1 MLLRQ
6 RVKAALPNTQKQTR
20 GGCQNQQT
28 KKHGPNERTNQ
39 NSRKRANQNGDKQSP
54 CFKIL
59 VIRMLKEISE
69 DLNSIR
75 KIQSETKDTLMEIK
89 DNLQGNNSGVDESE
103 NEINDVEHKEAK
115 NNQSK
120 QEEKEFKKMRI
131 V

>member
-1 MLLRQ
+1 MQ
-6 RVKAALPNTQKQTR
+6 SS
-20 GGCQNQQT
+20 
-28 KKHGPNERTNQ
+28 KH
-39 NSRKRANQNGDKQSP
+39 
-54 CFKIL
+54 
-59 VIRMLKEISE
+59 IRMLKEFSK

-89 DNLQGNNSGVDESE
+89 NNLQGNNSGVDESE